1 MERLGWLAKVKKDGM
16 GEMGEW
22 ANERMRPDLVE
33 VTFLNYSGFSW
44 FAQLGQL
51 TSLLPVPE

>member
-1 MERLGWLAKVKKDGM
+1 MK
-16 GEMGEW
+16 W